1 MHIPVFVSCPTDLNA
16 TQAEIRDYLLEW
28 LERNNLV
35 AHTLGRSDYPI
46 HSTLREVLALG
57 KRCCGAL
64 ILGFEQVYSDKI
76 FKKRGTPTESQVNN
90 VSLPTPW
97 NHLEAGIMY
106 AQRIPLLILREEGI
120 TGGIFDSGTV
130 DGFVHDM
137 PKLQASGPDRRIDN
151 ILQRWSSEV
160 ISKYYEL

>member
-1 MHIPVFVSCPTDLNA
+1 MHIPVFVSCPTDLNPA
-16 TQAEIRDYLLEW
+16 QNEVRDFLMGW

-35 AHTLGRSDYPI
+35 AHALGRSDYPI
-46 HSTLREVLALG
+46 HSTLHEVLALG

-64 ILGFEQVYSDKI
+64 ILGFEQMHAEKLL
-76 FKKRGTPTESQVNN
+76 KKRGTPVESRLDDVPM
-90 VSLPTPW
+90 PTPW

-106 AQRIPLLILREEGI
+106 AQRLPLLILREEGI
-120 TGGIFDSGTV
+120 SGGIFDSGTV

-137 PKLQASGPDRRIDN
+137 PRMEPSGPDRRVEN

-160 ISKYYEL
+160 INTYYEL